1 MAEGSR
7 DVLCCDGD
15 GSGFERFLSW
25 EQIISK
31 HIALSGIFSPLD
43 LLPAPKSKNKT
54 KLKRTLGVGVLAVS
68 TKKPGKI
75 LLVTARHSK
84 SWALVKGHIDRSL
97 GALES
102 ARREAFEEA
111 GVRGRI
117 SPVPI
122 GSYIHKKSADAF
134 FRVRVF
140 RMRVSTELSKWPE
153 KKERQ
158 RRWVPVRSALKM
170 IQSKAFDRPGRL
182 TRTCGMEVSSR
193 ERGGLLRYDA
203 PHLLQSPGRPGV
215 RRGRGCRRRRERPA
229 K

>member
-111 GVRGRI
+111 GVGVAYRPFQSAPISIRNRPMLSFGFGFLECELALSFPNGPKRRNAKGAGFRSGR
-117 SPVPI
+117 
-122 GSYIHKKSADAF
+122 H
-134 FRVRVF
+134 
-140 RMRVSTELSKWPE
+140 
-153 KKERQ
+153 
-158 RRWVPVRSALKM
+158 
-170 IQSKAFDRPGRL
+170 
-182 TRTCGMEVSSR
+182 
-193 ERGGLLRYDA
+193 
-203 PHLLQSPGRPGV
+203 
-215 RRGRGCRRRRERPA
+215 
-229 K
+229 